1 VPQITKQELQ
11 LEQQISQFIERSK
24 SNILLIESKVNM
36 LDPMEV
42 LKRGFTLTTFKGK
55 VINEKNFPKQGEKIQ
70 TITNF
75 GKINS
80 KVED

>member
-1 VPQITKQELQ
+1 
-11 LEQQISQFIERSK
+11 
-24 SNILLIESKVNM
+24 
-36 LDPMEV
+36 MEV

-70 TITNF
+70 TITSI

-80 KVED
+80 KVEY